1 MYTIFLD
8 ACSTSPFVQQFC
20 PHSLLVGW
28 HILRYSLSGT
38 SHSLYTVS
46 IELMCLNVLSF
57 LGWLTMLTLQ
67 SGPVFAERW
76 NIVWCGSCP
85 WTAGEYLAPG
95 VPDPPSLKG
104 LIRVGGVAVEVND
117 VVQDVTGAIV
127 QIADAIDA

>member
-1 MYTIFLD
+1 MHFDFL
-8 ACSTSPFVQQFC
+8 
-20 PHSLLVGW
+20 LLSVV
-28 HILRYSLSGT
+28 L
-38 SHSLYTVS
+38 
-46 IELMCLNVLSF
+46 IEF
-57 LGWLTMLTLQ
+57 LL
-67 SGPVFAERW
+67 FRW